1 MDDDST
7 KLIAHVARS
16 TDLPRAQAVRLIED
30 ILGFYNESAEAFVT
44 RRHHEL
50 MAQGLKNPAIF
61 EAIARELTQRR
72 FRAPDLSARQLRR
85 LIYG

>member
-7 KLIAHVARS
+7 QLIAHVARS
-16 TDLPRAQAVRLIED
+16 TDLPRAQAARLIED

-44 RRHHEL
+44 RRHQEL

-61 EAIARELTQRR
+61 EAIALELTQRR